1 LTIIRDGKLQ
11 TINVVLAERP
21 LRLNE
26 EPLWL
31 GIDGIDMDEDI
42 ASELKVNQS
51 TGILIVGIISDGPAD
66 KAGLEG
72 GYRITDI
79 NGTQVELGGD
89 IIISADDQPL
99 ENLRDMSTYITNN
112 KIEGDT
118 ITLGVLREGKPL
130 EIQVTLENRPADAD

>member
-1 LTIIRDGKLQ
+1 
-11 TINVVLAERP
+11 
-21 LRLNE
+21 
-26 EPLWL
+26 
-31 GIDGIDMDEDI
+31 
-42 ASELKVNQS
+42 
-51 TGILIVGIISDGPAD
+51 
-66 KAGLEG
+66 
-72 GYRITDI
+72 
-79 NGTQVELGGD
+79 LGGD

>member
-1 LTIIRDGKLQ
+1 
-11 TINVVLAERP
+11 
-21 LRLNE
+21 
-26 EPLWL
+26 
-31 GIDGIDMDEDI
+31 MDEDI